1 MKMLQHKG
9 SVTGKSLAGDKE
21 TVEKPKI
28 PVVPRKELVDD
39 QMMDDLAESM
49 NSSWIK
55 VSSLWIIFFNFLQ
68 RIGLELNFL
77 PRYNHIFLFF
87 PTHSAEAFYFW
98 FRLLP
103 RRKQIHEMITI
114 YFPTFLMVT
123 GQWVWNNGYLESY
136 FILHILFLVLHDEDE
151 LWVGNFAVFVNI
163 EFVNSLLRLF
173 HLKCTVSNNDSFVD
187 FNFSRQELNY
197 CCAVERGFKTIF
209 LSAVEKLP
217 GDKRDA
223 K

>member
-1 MKMLQHKG
+1 MLYNIFCYLFQPTPLRQG
-9 SVTGKSLAGDKE
+9 GITFPILSPAF
-21 TVEKPKI
+21 VE
-28 PVVPRKELVDD
+28 
-39 QMMDDLAESM
+39 
-49 NSSWIK
+49 N
-55 VSSLWIIFFNFLQ
+55 
-68 RIGLELNFL
+68 
-77 PRYNHIFLFF
+77 
-87 PTHSAEAFYFW
+87 
-98 FRLLP
+98 RL
-103 RRKQIHEMITI
+103 HEMITI

-123 GQWVWNNGYLESY
+123 GQWVWNNGYLDSY
-136 FILHILFLVLHDEDE
+136 FILHILLLVLHDEDE

-173 HLKCTVSNNDSFVD
+173 HLKCTVSNNSFVD